1 MENYKSIGRKLRGL
15 PNNTIFKQFPSI
27 FSFNIMTSEQET
39 LEETGLVYASDSN
52 PGISRKKTGENYI
65 YLDKKGNKL
74 SDEKTL
80 ERIKKLVLPPAW
92 TEVWI
97 AEKRNAHLQ
106 ATGIDAAGRKQYK
119 YHSDWASHRNETKYF
134 RLLEFGSKLPEFR
147 KNIMKDLRRKEL
159 DERKV
164 LAISVN
170 MMQKTLIRV
179 GNESYKQLY
188 GSYGLTTLRDKHV
201 KINGNSLR
209 LSFKGKKGVQHD
221 IDISDKSLA
230 RLVKKCRDIP
240 GQELFQY
247 YTAEGDRKSIDSGKV
262 NNYIRE
268 ISCCDFTAKDFRT
281 WAGTMHTMKHLAE
294 FDYPDNAT
302 LKKKIIVTAIDQ
314 VAAKLG
320 NTRAIC
326 KKSYVFPALLDEYE
340 NGTLIPYLKKLT
352 KSTNLAGEKGLNH
365 DEKVLLSFLKAQK
378 KKKASAKSR
387 K

>member
-1 MENYKSIGRKLRGL
+1 
-15 PNNTIFKQFPSI
+15 
-27 FSFNIMTSEQET
+27 MTSEQET
-39 LEETGLVYASDSN
+39 LEETGLVFSSDSN
-52 PGISRKKTGENYI
+52 AGISRKKSGKNYI
-65 YLDKKGNKL
+65 YLDKKGDNIT
-74 SDEKTL
+74 DEKTL
-80 ERIKKLVLPPAW
+80 DRIKKLVLPPAW
-92 TEVWI
+92 TNVWI
-97 AEKRNAHLQ
+97 AEKKNAHLQ

-119 YHSDWASHRNETKYF
+119 YHHDWARHRNETKYY
-134 RLLEFGSKLPEFR
+134 RLLEFGNRLPEFR
-147 KNIMKDLRRKEL
+147 KNIVKDLRRKEL

-170 MMQKTLIRV
+170 MMQKTLIRI

-201 KINGNSLR
+201 KINGNSLK
-209 LSFKGKKGVQHD
+209 LSFKGKKGVLHD

-230 RLVKKCRDIP
+230 KLVKKCRDIP

-247 YTAEGDRKSIDSGKV
+247 YTPDGDRKSIDSGKV
-262 NNYIRE
+262 NNYIKE

-302 LKKKIIVTAIDQ
+302 LKKKIIVTAIDL

-326 KKSYVFPALLDEYE
+326 KKSYVFPALLEEYE
-340 NGTLIPYLKKLT
+340 NGSLVPYLKKLSRSPDFT
-352 KSTNLAGEKGLNH
+352 SEKGLNH
-365 DEKVLLSFLKAQK
+365 DEKILLSFLKAQK
-378 KKKASAKSR
+378 KKKSSTCTKIKATKAA
-387 K
+387 